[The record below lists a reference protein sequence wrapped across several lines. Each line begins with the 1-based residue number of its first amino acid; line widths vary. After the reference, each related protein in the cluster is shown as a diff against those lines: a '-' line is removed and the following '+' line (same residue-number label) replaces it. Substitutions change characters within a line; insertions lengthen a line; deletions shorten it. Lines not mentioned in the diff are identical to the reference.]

1 MGGRVIDL
9 TLPRLGETMEQGRI
23 VAWLKK
29 PGDAIRRG
37 ETVLEVETDKTVVE
51 VPALEDGVLAETLV
65 AAGDVVDVDAP
76 IGRLAVAGAPAPA
89 AGQGATVVD
98 FLLPRL
104 GETMEEGRVVAWL
117 KAPGERFRRGETI
130 LEVETDKTVVEVPA
144 LEDGRLVDVLVQPD
158 GRVAVD
164 RPVAR
169 IAVVRTGSPKPAT
182 APAPP
187 GEEGRADR
195 SARAVARPVERRDA
209 EPLRASPVA
218 RRLAREAGIDLA
230 TVAGTGRR
238 GRVSGDDVRAALA
251 SRAPGGAADRVTT
264 RHGDLAV
271 RRFAAGRRGAPVVLL
286 HGLFG
291 DADTFADL
299 ARRIGLRGRGV
310 IALDLPGHGR
320 SGSVVSDPD
329 AVVDAVEEAVRAL
342 VPGPVRLVGHSW
354 GGAVATRVAARMGRA
369 VERLV
374 LLSPAGFGR
383 ELDQGFV
390 DAMLSARTPDA
401 LRTALARLGADTGV
415 LSETFIAD
423 QVELLSRR
431 SDVLAAIA
439 ATVVRGGVQQI
450 DATADAA
457 AVDAPISAVF
467 GLADAIVPWSHATA
481 LPARAAVHFVRDAGH
496 MPHWAAAD
504 LVAELVDADG
514 TA

>member
-1 MGGRVIDL
+1 
-9 TLPRLGETMEQGRI
+9 
-23 VAWLKK
+23 
-29 PGDAIRRG
+29 
-37 ETVLEVETDKTVVE
+37 
-51 VPALEDGVLAETLV
+51 
-65 AAGDVVDVDAP
+65 
-76 IGRLAVAGAPAPA
+76 
-89 AGQGATVVD
+89 
-98 FLLPRL
+98 
-104 GETMEEGRVVAWL
+104 
-117 KAPGERFRRGETI
+117 
-130 LEVETDKTVVEVPA
+130 
-144 LEDGRLVDVLVQPD
+144 
-158 GRVAVD
+158 
-164 RPVAR
+164 
-169 IAVVRTGSPKPAT
+169 
-182 APAPP
+182 
-187 GEEGRADR
+187 
-195 SARAVARPVERRDA
+195 
-209 EPLRASPVA
+209 VA